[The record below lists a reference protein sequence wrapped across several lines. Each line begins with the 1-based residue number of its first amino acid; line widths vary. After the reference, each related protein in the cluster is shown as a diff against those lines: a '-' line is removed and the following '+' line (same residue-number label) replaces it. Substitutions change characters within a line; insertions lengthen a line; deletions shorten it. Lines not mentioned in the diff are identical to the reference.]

1 MGESAATW
9 KTIQPAVAEFTRVC
23 AYDRAGLGTSDPDPK
38 TDFRTARAGGGGN
51 VATIHGLERSDDVTA
66 LVMELVEGPPEKSET
81 VFAGWSERS
90 GTPRGTKMTRVTHAV
105 LVATL
110 LTVPVLVERGYAHHG
125 AGRYDPRTNVT
136 LEGRLTRLDFV
147 NPHSYVYFD
156 VVVDDGK
163 VIAMKCEMRGATVLR
178 RSGWS
183 PEMFVPGVSIKLTAH
198 PHRDDPTACTVET
211 LTLGPAATLERY
223 QQLSDAK
230 SVNRA
235 KRPFRLPNGK
245 PNLAG
250 DWAQEQQ
257 VLVTPPGGRTGLVP
271 ISQVAAITAGRLA
284 MPDGPAGWFP
294 PPVTLTAAGR
304 AAAEALR
311 KRPTSENPR
320 LSCQIT
326 SILFDWV
333 FDGTIN
339 RITQGANVITMAYG
353 AGLTR
358 TVHMGMDAHPDDIAP
373 SRAGLS
379 IGRWDGDTL
388 VVDTVGFEPGSLAG
402 SVPHSC
408 VGGNGSYRP
417 RQRITCRAGP
427 RSPAM
432 P

>member
-1 MGESAATW
+1 
-9 KTIQPAVAEFTRVC
+9 
-23 AYDRAGLGTSDPDPK
+23 
-38 TDFRTARAGGGGN
+38 
-51 VATIHGLERSDDVTA
+51 
-66 LVMELVEGPPEKSET
+66 
-81 VFAGWSERS
+81 
-90 GTPRGTKMTRVTHAV
+90 MTRVTQAV

-110 LTVPVLVERGYAHHG
+110 LTVPVLVERAYAHHG
-125 AGRYDPRTNVT
+125 AGLYDPRKNVE
-136 LEGRLTRLDFV
+136 LEGRLTRLAFV

-156 VVVDDGK
+156 VAGNDGK
-163 VIAMKCEMRGATVLR
+163 VIAMKCEMRSATVLR

-183 PEMFVPGVSIKLTAH
+183 PEMFVPGASIKVTGH
-198 PHRDDPTACTVET
+198 PHREDPTACTVET
-211 LTLGPAATLERY
+211 LTLGRAPTLVRY

-230 SVNRA
+230 SVDRT

-250 DWAQEQQ
+250 EWAQEQQ
-257 VLVTPPGGRTGLVP
+257 VLARPPGGRAGLVP
-271 ISQVAAITAGRLA
+271 ISQAAAIKAGKLP

-311 KRPTSENPR
+311 NRPTSQNPR

-339 RITQGANVITMAYG
+339 RITQSANVIKMEYG

-358 TVHMGMDAHPDDIAP
+358 TVHKNMTAHPAKVAT
-373 SRAGLS
+373 SRAGHS

-388 VVDTVGFEPGSLAG
+388 VVDTVGFEPGTLAG
-402 SVPHSC
+402 SLPHSSKLH
-408 VGGNGSYRP
+408 VVERFTLN
-417 RQRITCRAGP
+417 
-427 RSPAM
+427 PATLELTRGIVAED
-432 P
+432 PDYFADKYVDSDSVLPADAPFRVEACKELAPEYQQTGRK